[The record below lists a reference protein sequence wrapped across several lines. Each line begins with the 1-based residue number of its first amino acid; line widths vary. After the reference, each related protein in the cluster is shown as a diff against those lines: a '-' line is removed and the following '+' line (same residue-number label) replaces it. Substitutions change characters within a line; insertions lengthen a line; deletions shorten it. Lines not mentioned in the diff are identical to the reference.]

1 MAKVNSQTV
10 APKLARLRSEAER
23 MRKHPGIYPMERWLR
38 LPLALSKAGQFD
50 EAINEFHRLLDE
62 VDWRLNIE
70 VPRQRP
76 GGDPPRSV
84 FLEKFG
90 HLSRFQIYE
99 QMSLACKRQNLLEP
113 AARYILLADQHY
125 QAFLDRSVVSCA
137 HRSTHE
143 RHASSDI

>member
-1 MAKVNSQTV
+1 
-10 APKLARLRSEAER
+10 
-23 MRKHPGIYPMERWLR
+23 MERWLR

-99 QMSLACKRQNLLEP
+99 QMSFACKRQNMLEP

-125 QAFLDRSVVSCA
+125 QAFLDMSVESYY

-143 RHASSDI
+143 RATTDHNPSA